1 MCEGFQT
8 SSGESVDPLAVRS
21 QLASLLASDL
31 FAGSPRMGRF
41 LRFTV
46 EETLAGNAAQL
57 KEIVIGAKVFD
68 RDGSYDPRLDPI
80 VRVEARRLRLKLR
93 AYYEG
98 PGKRDQLILEFP
110 KGRYSPVFTLRT
122 DSPSAADTPA
132 AAPSEITVAVLPFA
146 NLDPGRG
153 SDYFSDGLSEELIHA
168 LTLIRG
174 LRVVAWESAAQLR
187 SQQHDIG
194 AVRQRL
200 GALYA
205 LRGSIRR
212 TGSRLRIT
220 AHLVQTADNHY
231 VWSETFD
238 RQVQDI
244 FAIQEEIATSIAA
257 ALNLRFR
264 DEIEL
269 APVPGAA
276 RNLEAYNLCLQ
287 GRFHARERTLEGL
300 KRSLVLFSEAAA
312 MDNTSVLAYSGLAD
326 TNALIAEY
334 GFADGC
340 DNLLKGKAA
349 AERALELDPLS
360 AEAHASLGLILVLY
374 DWDWRRAEAEFA
386 RSFELNPSYAPGH
399 FWFASDFLAM
409 QGRLAEAHAE
419 IEIALKSDPL
429 SSVILLGRALFYT
442 FARDYGRSIYESER
456 VLERD
461 PSFYRAYTSI
471 GRTHIL
477 SGNYGAAI
485 EMLGKGLSLAGAVP
499 NILGALGQAHA
510 LAGNP
515 EEAGRFYSQLQTM
528 AEYRSIPGTCFA
540 FIHLGM
546 GQKEMALTWLER
558 AVARHQPSMVALKM
572 HPVYDGLRA
581 EPRFQALLRTVGFH

>member
-1 MCEGFQT
+1 VPGNQSLKPELP
-8 SSGESVDPLAVRS
+8 DPLAVRS
-21 QLASLLASDL
+21 QLAAVLASDL
-31 FAGSPRMGRF
+31 FAGSPRMARF
-41 LRFTV
+41 LRFTT

-68 RDGSYDPRLDPI
+68 RDPSYDPRLDPI
-80 VRVEARRLRLKLR
+80 VRVEARRLRIKLR

-98 PGKRDQLILEFP
+98 PGKHDALILEFP
-110 KGRYSPVFTLRT
+110 KGRYSPVFSLRT
-122 DSPSAADTPA
+122 DRLAAADSSRAVSP
-132 AAPSEITVAVLPFA
+132 EITVAVLPFA
-146 NLDPGRG
+146 NLNPGQE
-153 SDYFSDGLSEELIHA
+153 SDYFSDGLSEELLHA

-187 SQQHDIG
+187 TQQHDTG
-194 AVRQRL
+194 AVRQQL

-220 AHLVQTADNHY
+220 AHLIHTAGNHY

-238 RQVQDI
+238 RQLEDI
-244 FAIQEEIATSIAA
+244 FAIQEEIATAIAA

-264 DEIEL
+264 HEIEP
-269 APVPGAA
+269 APVVSAA
-276 RNLEAYNLCLQ
+276 RNLEAYNLCLK

-312 MDNTSVLAYSGLAD
+312 TDSTSVLAYSGLAD
-326 TNALIAEY
+326 THALIAEY

-386 RSFELNPSYAPGH
+386 RALELNPSYAPGH
-399 FWFASDFLAM
+399 FWFGSDFLAM
-409 QGRLAEAHAE
+409 QGRLVEAHAE

-429 SSVILLGRALFYT
+429 SSVLLLSRAFFYT
-442 FARDYGRSIYESER
+442 FERDYGRSIYEYER
-456 VLERD
+456 ILERD
-461 PSFYRAYTSI
+461 PSFYRASL
-471 GRTHIL
+471 L
-477 SGNYGAAI
+477 SKTAFWV
-485 EMLGKGLSLAGAVP
+485 ELSMGK
-499 NILGALGQAHA
+499 QAP
-510 LAGNP
+510 L
-515 EEAGRFYSQLQTM
+515 
-528 AEYRSIPGTCFA
+528 
-540 FIHLGM
+540 
-546 GQKEMALTWLER
+546 
-558 AVARHQPSMVALKM
+558 
-572 HPVYDGLRA
+572 
-581 EPRFQALLRTVGFH
+581 